1 MKTLLLILL
10 LPFTAIA
17 ATTTVRVQVTF
28 VDVTALQPSTDPT
41 EVVIQLS
48 EHQPS
53 EVIIEDDVVTVV
65 YE

>member
-17 ATTTVRVQVTF
+17 ATITVRVQVEF
-28 VDVTALQPSTDPT
+28 VDVTVLQPSTDPT
-41 EVVIQLS
+41 EVIIKLS

-53 EVIIEDDVVTVV
+53 TVTIEDDIVTVV